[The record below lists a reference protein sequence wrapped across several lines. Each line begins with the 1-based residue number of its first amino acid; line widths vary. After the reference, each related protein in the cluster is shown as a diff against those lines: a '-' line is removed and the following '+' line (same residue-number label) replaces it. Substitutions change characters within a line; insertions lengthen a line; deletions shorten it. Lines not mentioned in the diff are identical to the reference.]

1 MNNPTGL
8 EAQESL
14 PALVAFN
21 DGFEQG
27 YKFPSKMLV
36 LALFQI
42 FDWQALKIEWM
53 NITSTLELQKQLV

>member
-21 DGFEQG
+21 EGFEHG
-27 YKFPSKMLV
+27 YKFPSKILV
-36 LALFQI
+36 LALVAVAPGFEGRLCSI
-42 FDWQALKIEWM
+42 SYSLL
-53 NITSTLELQKQLV
+53 S